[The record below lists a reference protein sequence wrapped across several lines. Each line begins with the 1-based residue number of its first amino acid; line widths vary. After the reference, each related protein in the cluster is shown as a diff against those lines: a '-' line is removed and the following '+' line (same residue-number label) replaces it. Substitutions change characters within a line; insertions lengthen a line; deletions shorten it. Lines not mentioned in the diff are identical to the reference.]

1 MGAAGRCGGNGL
13 SAFDSLGVVVLTYGT
28 SGVHRELLRSLQA
41 AGVPAERIVVAHNP
55 ASPGEP
61 DPELPPGCDLVRCP
75 RNGGYTAGMNSGLRR
90 WRERRDTPPLLLLLT
105 HDASP
110 RDGAVGALLVAAKA
124 RPEFG
129 ILAPVQLE
137 AGSDEPFSYG
147 GDSDHRGVTTHRKL
161 LPSPLED
168 GVGRC
173 DWVDGGAMLVR
184 AEVFERVGEFD
195 ERFWSYC
202 DDSDLCLRARR
213 AGFGVGVVP
222 AAVADQDP
230 GADKRPGSWAYLLTR
245 NSLEYVR
252 RAAGR
257 KAVVWAIG
265 REIRYLGL
273 CLARIPVRVVRPRP
287 TGLAE
292 PWALAAGTALGMAA
306 FLLRRWG
313 PPPPW
318 LPGIGDVANA

>member
-1 MGAAGRCGGNGL
+1 M
-13 SAFDSLGVVVLTYGT
+13 SAFERLGVVVLTYGA
-28 SGVHRELLRSLQA
+28 SGVHRALLDSLLA

-55 ASPGEP
+55 AAPGEP

-90 WRERRDTPPLLLLLT
+90 WRQRPEAPSLLLLLT
-105 HDASP
+105 HDA
-110 RDGAVGALLVAAKA
+110 RLREGALPALLAAAEA

-129 ILAPVQLE
+129 ILGPAQFE
-137 AGSDEPFSYG
+137 TGTETPFSYG
-147 GDSDHRGVTTHRKL
+147 GDSDHRGVTTHRKQA
-161 LPSPLED
+161 PASLED
-168 GVGRC
+168 GIGRC
-173 DWVDGGAMLVR
+173 DWIDGGALLVR
-184 AEVFERVGEFD
+184 AEVFDRVGEFD

-222 AAVADQDP
+222 AAVVDQDP
-230 GADKRPGSWAYLLTR
+230 GADNRPGSWAYLLTR
-245 NSLEYVR
+245 NALEYAR
-252 RAAGR
+252 RAAGWG
-257 KAVVWAIG
+257 AVIGAIG
-265 REIRYLGL
+265 REIRYVGL
-273 CLARIPVRVVRPRP
+273 NLARIPVRIVRPRP
-287 TGLAE
+287 TGIAE
-292 PWALAAGTALGMAA
+292 PWAIAVGTVLGMAA